1 MPRHGAGGSGV
12 TPPSG
17 SSPSAG
23 PSAPRAV
30 WAAIFL
36 LTAALVAAAAG
47 FLAWAGGA
55 EPPHALL
62 TAGGAFGATAL
73 LLIAL
78 AHYLDGSSP

>member
-1 MPRHGAGGSGV
+1 MPRPGAGESGV
-12 TPPSG
+12 TAPSG
-17 SSPSAG
+17 S
-23 PSAPRAV
+23 SAPRAV

-36 LTAALVAAAAG
+36 LTAALVAAVAG

-78 AHYLDGSSP
+78 AHYLNGNSP